1 MASSHV
7 PTNAASGVAGQ
18 PAASKAGQPDLA
30 DAMATVKAQVATF
43 HQTADGIVG
52 KCIVTSER
60 EVMAAGDAVRAIY
73 DETRE
78 QVSAMDAAVASL
90 GKETGK
96 RSDASLGQAMKRQI
110 DMFAEFMEQLSK
122 RLEIQST
129 AANQALAMVAKVHEF
144 TKKVNTLWSAARILT
159 VNARIEA
166 ARLGEQGAG
175 FAVIAQ
181 EMREFTVAV
190 AKANEA
196 TSGIAQQMAD
206 TIPAIAKESDAMV
219 AAAGSFSSRLAQEAG
234 HLERTYSQAMGSALT
249 ALSTAHDAA
258 KKTVERAQEVLS
270 HLQFQDML
278 AQALRQVDDLTKTLD
293 TNIEGFANGR
303 LSREQLAP
311 MTVESVFDHGEVAE
325 DERGEVQLF

>member
-1 MASSHV
+1 
-7 PTNAASGVAGQ
+7 
-18 PAASKAGQPDLA
+18 
-30 DAMATVKAQVATF
+30 
-43 HQTADGIVG
+43 
-52 KCIVTSER
+52 
-60 EVMAAGDAVRAIY
+60 MAAGDAVRAIY

-278 AQALRQVDDLTKTLD
+278 AQALRQVDDLTKALD
-293 TNIEGFANGR
+293 TNIEGLANGR

-311 MTVESVFDHGEVAE
+311 LTVESVFDHGEVAE

>member
-1 MASSHV
+1 MASSHDLT
-7 PTNAASGVAGQ
+7 PAASGIAGQ
-18 PAASKAGQPDLA
+18 PTASRAGQPDLA
-30 DAMATVKAQVATF
+30 DAMATVKAQVSAF
-43 HQTADGIVG
+43 HQTADAIVG

-90 GKETGK
+90 GNETGK

-110 DMFAEFMEQLSK
+110 DMFAEFMDQLSK
-122 RLEIQST
+122 RLEMQST
-129 AANQALAMVAKVHEF
+129 AANQALAMVGKVHEF
-144 TKKVNTLWSAARILT
+144 TKRVSTLWSAARILT

-166 ARLGEQGAG
+166 ARLGDQGAG

-181 EMREFTVAV
+181 EMREFTAAV

-196 TSGIAQQMAD
+196 TSGIAQQMAE

-219 AAAGSFSSRLAQEAG
+219 AAAGSFSTRLAQEAG
-234 HLERTYSQAMGSALT
+234 HLEQTYSQTMGSALA

-258 KKTVERAQEVLS
+258 RTTVERAQEVLS

-278 AQALRQVDDLTKTLD
+278 AQALHQVDDLTKTLD

-311 MTVESVFDHGEVAE
+311 LTAQSVFDHGEVAD